1 MRTTTLTYLVFV
13 FVLISL
19 PMVWAQSPITTD
31 TTHSD
36 AYYQF
41 MKAKAGQ
48 RSKAI
53 QQINLDGREPEKPK
67 HFKVQYSKLTLSA
80 GLGAGTNTASA
91 TFGRRYGHASFAGY
105 ANTLVLKLT
114 NSTLM
119 SPPPDPTKIAFGWAT
134 EFEVNAI
141 LGGSFKILSYEEVD
155 APGFRTNTY
164 PIFDGTRYIT
174 NSYGG
179 TRGVQPPII
188 TKSEQESGGF
198 NLLFNTLVG
207 IRVPFDKQFLSPYL
221 GGGIGVGQ
229 QNYILRYGYQY
240 KYGSIEEGVASLD
253 VGGFCAMAKAGLA
266 AGLYKGLVIDA
277 CYSLLGGGFLYSSYV
292 QQTVSFS
299 VGYRFD

>member
-1 MRTTTLTYLVFV
+1 MR
-13 FVLISL
+13 
-19 PMVWAQSPITTD
+19 
-31 TTHSD
+31 
-36 AYYQF
+36 
-41 MKAKAGQ
+41 AKAGQ
-48 RSKAI
+48 RSKPI
-53 QQINLDGREPEKPK
+53 QQISFDGREPEKPK
-67 HFKVQYSKLTLSA
+67 HFKVQHSRITLSA

-91 TFGRRYGHASFAGY
+91 SFGRRYGKAMFAGY

-114 NSTLM
+114 NGTLM
-119 SPPPDPTKIAFGWAT
+119 SPPPDSTKIAFGWAT
-134 EFEVNAI
+134 EFEVNTI
-141 LGGSFKILSYEEVD
+141 LGGSFKILNYEEVD
-155 APGFRTNTY
+155 APGFRTTTY

-198 NLLFNTLVG
+198 NLLFNAMIG

-221 GGGIGVGQ
+221 GGGIGLGEQ
-229 QNYILRYGYQY
+229 QYILRYGYQY
-240 KYGSIEEGVASLD
+240 KDGSREEGVASLD

-277 CYSLLGGGFLYSSYV
+277 CYSLLGGGFLYTSYV
-292 QQTVSFS
+292 QQTVSFN